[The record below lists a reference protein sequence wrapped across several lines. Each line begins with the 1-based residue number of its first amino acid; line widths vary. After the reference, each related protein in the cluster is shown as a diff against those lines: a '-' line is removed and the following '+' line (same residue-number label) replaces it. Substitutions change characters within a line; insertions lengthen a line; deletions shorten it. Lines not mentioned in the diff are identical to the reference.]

1 LSMQDKELTQ
11 NRLKLA
17 QACRI
22 LFMEGLADYNLGHAS
37 FRVSG
42 KELVCIKPQG
52 LGLEEVT
59 PEDLIVI
66 DFTGKKISGNHPAHG
81 ENPIHIG
88 IYKTRGDVGSVVH
101 VHPVLATAFSSSD
114 AALRPLNQEGVIF
127 PRGVPVFESPELVT
141 TEAQARSLARTLGD
155 ESAVILRNHGIVTVG
170 PRIEEACLNALFFEG
185 ALRIQRAAAQF
196 GKIKAISERTALK
209 MYEQCRNPR
218 RYDMIWNY
226 LVRKLKRSGLALPDG
241 S

>member
-1 LSMQDKELTQ
+1 MRDIAVAE

-37 FRVSG
+37 FSVPG
-42 KELVCIKPQG
+42 KELIYIKPQG

-59 PEDLIVI
+59 PDDLIVI
-66 DFTGKKISGNHPAHG
+66 DITGKKISGDRPAHG
-81 ENPIHIG
+81 ENPIHTG
-88 IYKTRGDVGSVVH
+88 IYKVRDDVGSVVH
-101 VHPVLATAFSSSD
+101 VHPILTTAFSSSR
-114 AALRPLNQEGVIF
+114 AAFKPLNQEGVIF

-141 TEAQARSLARTLGD
+141 TTEKADSLARTLD
-155 ESAVILRNHGIVTVG
+155 DHNAVILRNHGIVTVG

-185 ALRIQRAAAQF
+185 ALRIQLMAAQF
-196 GKIKAISERTALK
+196 GEIKAISEETALK
-209 MYEQCRNPR
+209 MYRQCRNPG

-226 LVRKLKRSGLALPDG
+226 LVRKLKRVGLDLPNG

>member
-1 LSMQDKELTQ
+1 MQNMDLRQ
-11 NRLKLA
+11 NKLKLA

-37 FRVSG
+37 FRIPG
-42 KELVCIKPQG
+42 KKRVYIKPQG

-66 DFTGKKISGNHPAHG
+66 DFAGKKISGDHPAHG
-81 ENPIHIG
+81 ENPIHTG
-88 IYKTRGDVGSVVH
+88 IYKIRNDVGSVVH
-101 VHPVLATAFSSSD
+101 VHPVLATAFSSSG

-127 PRGVPVFESPELVT
+127 PGGVPVFESPELVT
-141 TEAQARSLARTLGD
+141 AAEQADSLARTLGD
-155 ESAVILRNHGIVTVG
+155 GNAVILRNHGIVTVG

-185 ALRIQRAAAQF
+185 ALRIQRMAAQF
-196 GKIKAISERTALK
+196 GEIKAISEETALK
-209 MYEQCRNPR
+209 MNEQCRNPG

-226 LVRKLKRSGLALPDG
+226 LVRKLKRAGLDLPDG

>member
-1 LSMQDKELTQ
+1 MTDQTVAQ

-37 FRVSG
+37 FRVPG
-42 KELVCIKPQG
+42 KEWVYIKPQG

-66 DFTGKKISGNHPAHG
+66 DFTGEKISGDHPAHG
-81 ENPIHIG
+81 ENPIHTG
-88 IYKTRGDVGSVVH
+88 IYKARDDVGSVVH
-101 VHPVLATAFSSSD
+101 VHPVLTTAFSSSR
-114 AALRPLNQEGVIF
+114 AVIKPLNQDGVIF
-127 PRGVPVFESPELVT
+127 PRGVPVFESPKLVT
-141 TEAQARSLARTLGD
+141 THEQADSLARTLGD
-155 ESAVILRNHGIVTVG
+155 DNAVILRNHGIVTVG
-170 PRIEEACLNALFFEG
+170 PRIEEACLNAIFFES
-185 ALRIQRAAAQF
+185 ALRIQRMAAQF
-196 GKIKAISERTALK
+196 GEIIAISEEIALK
-209 MYEQCRNPR
+209 MYAQCRNPR

-226 LVRKLKRSGLALPDG
+226 LVRKLQRCGLGLPNG